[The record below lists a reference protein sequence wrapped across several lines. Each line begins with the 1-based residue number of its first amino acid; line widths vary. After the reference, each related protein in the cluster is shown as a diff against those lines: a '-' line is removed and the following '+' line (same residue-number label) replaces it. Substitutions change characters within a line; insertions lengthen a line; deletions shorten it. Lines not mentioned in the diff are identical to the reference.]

1 MTKFSWRA
9 KVAKRKKLREKNDS
23 RDYGSKQH
31 EDSRLEKARLYEKRK
46 IDLSLQILFI
56 ERRERWKHEV
66 T

>member
-31 EDSRLEKARLYEKRK
+31 EDSRLEKARLNEKRK
-46 IDLSLQILFI
+46 IDLSRQMMI
-56 ERRERWKHEV
+56 
-66 T
+66 